1 MLNKRGI
8 KMNRELKSL
17 IVKKFG
23 NQANFSMVVDEDE
36 STISRVIW
44 GRRKL
49 NNDQRNRWAKVL
61 GCTPNE
67 LLALIMSSA
76 EEFLK

>member
-1 MLNKRGI
+1 
-8 KMNRELKSL
+8 MNRKLKAT
-17 IVKKFG
+17 IYEKFG
-23 NQANFSMVVDEDE
+23 SQARFSMTVDEDE

-49 NNDQRNRWAKVL
+49 NNDQRNRWARAL

-67 LLALIMSSA
+67 LLALIISSA

>member
-1 MLNKRGI
+1 
-8 KMNRELKSL
+8 MNRKLKA
-17 IVKKFG
+17 IIYEKFG
-23 NQANFSMVVDEDE
+23 SQAEFSMVVEEDE
-36 STISRVIW
+36 SAISRIIR

-49 NNDQRNRWAKVL
+49 NNDQRNRWARAL

-67 LLALIMSSA
+67 LLALIISSA